1 MLDLPRVSLSTVPR
15 RAPALRLLVVERHP
29 HAAKRIEHALQVH
42 AGGTVRVS
50 AVARTLE
57 DIGPLVGL
65 GMTDAVV
72 IGDGFPIEAVMGWLT
87 LQQRG
92 SSVPV
97 ILLTSGDP
105 AVEEHALAAGAA
117 DCLTAADGGERLGR
131 AVRLAVAR
139 TRATVPVVTHD
150 AALRQTLKL
159 EAIGRLAGGVAHDF
173 SNLLTIMMGA
183 TERMLD
189 SLPEGTR
196 SHDEAD
202 LIRVSCERGAGLT
215 RQLLAFSRRQPT
227 APRPIDL
234 RALMAS
240 AGRLLAPLIGEH
252 IFLVIEAPAD
262 VWAVSADPLQ
272 FEQVVMNLVLNARDA
287 MPSGGALTL
296 RLRNACVDDVP
307 GTSGNPAPGEY
318 VLLEVIDSGV
328 GMSRET
334 MTRAFEPFFSTKD
347 ELHGTGLGLATVHDI
362 IRELGGH
369 VRIDSALGRGTTV
382 GVYVPRCH
390 QESVPAPPDRP
401 ESPLHGTETVLL
413 TEDEAAIRDLVQT
426 ILERHGYRVIVAGG
440 PADATALAET
450 CRQPIDLL
458 VTDIVMPGGT
468 GPELAQRLRERRPG
482 LKVLFISGY
491 PAREAT
497 PHGIHGPG
505 TTFLPKPFT
514 RHVLLRAVRDA
525 LDNGGPAATPAPTT
539 N

>member
-1 MLDLPRVSLSTVPR
+1 MYELPRVSLSTVPR
-15 RAPALRLLVVERHP
+15 RAPALRLLVVERQP
-29 HAAKRIEHALQVH
+29 HATRRIEHALQAH
-42 AGGTVRVS
+42 AGTTVRVT
-50 AVARTLE
+50 AVARALD
-57 DIGPLVGL
+57 DIGPIVGL

-87 LQQRG
+87 LHLR
-92 SSVPV
+92 STSAPV

-117 DCLTAADGGERLGR
+117 DCLTAADGGARLGR

-139 TRATVPVVTHD
+139 KRATAPVVTRD

-189 SLPEGTR
+189 SLPAGTR

-215 RQLLAFSRRQPT
+215 RQLLAFCRRQPS
-227 APRPIDL
+227 APRAIDL

-262 VWAVSADPLQ
+262 VWPVSADPLQ

-296 RLRNACVDDVP
+296 RLRNACVDETP
-307 GTSGNPAPGEY
+307 GASGHPAPGEY

-328 GMSRET
+328 GMSGET
-334 MTRAFEPFFSTKD
+334 MARAFEPFFSTKD
-347 ELHGTGLGLATVHDI
+347 EQHGTGLGLATVHDI
-362 IRELGGH
+362 VRELGGH

-390 QESVPAPPDRP
+390 QESAPVAPDRP
-401 ESPLHGTETVLL
+401 ESPLRGTETVLL

-426 ILERHGYRVIVAGG
+426 ILERHGYTVIAAGG
-440 PADATALAET
+440 PADATALAES
-450 CRQPIDLL
+450 CLQPIDLL

-468 GPELAQRLRERRPG
+468 GPELADRLRERRPG
-482 LKVLFISGY
+482 LKVLYISGY
-491 PAREAT
+491 PSREAT
-497 PHGIHGPG
+497 PHGIQGPG

-525 LDNGGPAATPAPTT
+525 IDNSGIADTPAPAQS
-539 N
+539 